1 METHAFT
8 DTAGRTW
15 DATITVDTVKRL
27 RQLGDIDFL
36 EIVDEN
42 AKLIERLTCDPILL
56 VDTIYL
62 VIKPQADDQN
72 VTDED
77 FGRAMA
83 GDAIADATMALLR
96 SIADFFSNARE
107 RAMIHQ
113 MLDASVEAGEKA
125 REIVARRLDE
135 QIPKIMEQALSK
147 FGDGLTDSLESS
159 A

>member
-1 METHAFT
+1 M
-8 DTAGRTW
+8 
-15 DATITVDTVKRL
+15 
-27 RQLGDIDFL
+27 
-36 EIVDEN
+36 
-42 AKLIERLTCDPILL
+42 
-56 VDTIYL
+56 
-62 VIKPQADDQN
+62 IKPQADDQN

-83 GDAIADATMALLR
+83 GDSIADATMALLR

-135 QIPKIMEQALSK
+135 EIPKIMEQALSK
-147 FGDGLTDSLESS
+147 FVAGSIDSPESS
-159 A
+159 E